1 MRRHGDSIAATS
13 ADTVTDRY
21 NAATG
26 RQLRNGMV
34 RPIREEGPSMIKRI
48 GCLLMLALCLTS
60 LTACVIA
67 PAPYGRVGGAWVPGH
82 YNGWHWVP
90 GHWA

>member
-1 MRRHGDSIAATS
+1 
-13 ADTVTDRY
+13 
-21 NAATG
+21 
-26 RQLRNGMV
+26 
-34 RPIREEGPSMIKRI
+34 MIKRI